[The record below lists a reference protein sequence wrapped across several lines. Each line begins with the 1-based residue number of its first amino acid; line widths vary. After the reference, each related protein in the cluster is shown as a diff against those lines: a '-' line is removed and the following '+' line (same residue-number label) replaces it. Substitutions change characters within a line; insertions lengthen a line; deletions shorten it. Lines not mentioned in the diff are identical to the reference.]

1 MLSIGLALVGVSV
14 LSVLF
19 LTGEVPSPWWL
30 WVTFAAA
37 FVVLEYASVEVS
49 ERMRI
54 SSSVMVA
61 FTAAVVFGRAA
72 AIPAVAAMAAVA
84 MLQPAD
90 VRNRRWQQPL
100 ANFGQLVLSSTAG
113 MLVFVP
119 FLPDG
124 AVTVGDLPLVSLGAV
139 IGGAAYNYC
148 NYQMVAGFVRLA
160 YPGRRMPSWSSLL
173 ATHATIAVLGLL
185 GALLGAAYVM
195 VGAVIGP
202 LILLTYMVGHIGF
215 ATHARMRE
223 SHESTIRGFVKVVEA
238 LDPHTKGHT
247 ERVAHFCHIIAE
259 DLGLRW
265 DRMERL
271 RWAALLHDVGRL
283 AVPGDLVK
291 REDELTES
299 EHEEVSRH
307 RRVVDGVLAEVE
319 FLRPMVEITAD
330 AHALGGP
337 TSPWRAA
344 SLEARILAAADLFDS
359 RTTTRSYREA
369 VTQDEAFRALRK
381 REDRFGREVIDAFEA
396 AVAARNE
403 AYGSPD
409 QASSARVLEQV
420 RERAM
425 RA

>member
-1 MLSIGLALVGVSV
+1 M
-14 LSVLF
+14 
-19 LTGEVPSPWWL
+19 PS
-30 WVTFAAA
+30 
-37 FVVLEYASVEVS
+37 S
-49 ERMRI
+49 R
-54 SSSVMVA
+54 
-61 FTAAVVFGRAA
+61 AAV
-72 AIPAVAAMAAVA
+72 
-84 MLQPAD
+84 
-90 VRNRRWQQPL
+90 
-100 ANFGQLVLSSTAG
+100 
-113 MLVFVP
+113 
-119 FLPDG
+119 
-124 AVTVGDLPLVSLGAV
+124 
-139 IGGAAYNYC
+139 YNYC
-148 NYQMVAGFVRLA
+148 NYQMVVGFVRLA

-202 LILLTYMVGHIGF
+202 LILLTYLVGHIGF

-238 LDPHTKGHT
+238 LDPYTKGHT

-291 REDELTES
+291 REDELTEA

-330 AHALGGP
+330 AHALSGP
-337 TSPWRAA
+337 ISPWRAA

-369 VTQDEAFRALRK
+369 VTQDEAFRALRD
-381 REDRFGREVIDAFEA
+381 REDRFGKEVIDALEA
-396 AVAARNE
+396 A
-403 AYGSPD
+403 SPPATRPTD
-409 QASSARVLEQV
+409 RPIGLRRPVLLEQV